1 MDKHTSTRNTKS
13 NIVINE
19 ECNEGADSEREEEE
33 DQEHKENENEE
44 LSPCITPKVSKK
56 GAREKPV
63 IKEPIESPISVSFKT
78 KAMRDQVETYVWKN
92 IGEVFAN
99 KNKNESNSI
108 KQSKD
113 SETLFGEMIAQELKQ
128 FTGRKRAIVR
138 HRIQN
143 VIFDE
148 QMKTFDEPTSSKVAR
163 SIPSAAAAAAI
174 PHNPPAYQ
182 QPTNMYGSP
191 IY

>member
-1 MDKHTSTRNTKS
+1 MYHSKS
-13 NIVINE
+13 I
-19 ECNEGADSEREEEE
+19 
-33 DQEHKENENEE
+33 
-44 LSPCITPKVSKK
+44 KK

-78 KAMRDQVETYVWKN
+78 KAMRDQVETYAWKN
-92 IGEVFAN
+92 IGEVFAK
-99 KNKNESNSI
+99 KNKNESNST

-143 VIFDE
+143 VIFEE
-148 QMKTFDEPTSSKVAR
+148 QMKTFDEPTPSKVAR
-163 SIPSAAAAAAI
+163 SIPSAAAASI

-182 QPTNMYGSP
+182 QPTNMYGSL
-191 IY
+191 IYQSSNSSWNGSVSGNSFSYTNLLADNGHNNE

>member
-1 MDKHTSTRNTKS
+1 M
-13 NIVINE
+13 
-19 ECNEGADSEREEEE
+19 
-33 DQEHKENENEE
+33 
-44 LSPCITPKVSKK
+44 SKK

-63 IKEPIESPISVSFKT
+63 IKETIESPISVLFKS
-78 KAMRDQVETYVWKN
+78 KAVRNQVETYSWKKN
-92 IGEVFAN
+92 GEVFAK
-99 KNKNESNSI
+99 KNTNDSNST

-148 QMKTFDEPTSSKVAR
+148 QMKAFDEPTPSKVAR
-163 SIPSAAAAAAI
+163 SIP
-174 PHNPPAYQ
+174 
-182 QPTNMYGSP
+182 
-191 IY
+191 